1 MELTVEQQQEV
12 ARLVS
17 DTTKYRETYHEVYD
31 HVLNR
36 LAAGNQ
42 VYSVALVDEILVDDF
57 GGKTEILAG
66 ETIYAKNIT
75 KQYFKMFKG
84 EIINTFKW
92 PQVSANVSLLMLWV
106 FIYYSSLNTGFNTKP
121 LNASIGIIVILM
133 CLFYYLKRYYL
144 DRKLQKPSIKYSFL
158 QTATSIGVS
167 FYVFVFFWFLSTDSL
182 LEISRNLKTIIILSL
197 FCCTSIYLRAFI
209 KLYNKKF
216 KVLAV

>member
-17 DTTKYRETYHEVYD
+17 DTAKYRETYHEVYD

-36 LAAGNQ
+36 LTAENQ
-42 VYSVALVDEILVDDF
+42 VYSLDLVKEILVEDF
-57 GGKTEILAG
+57 GGETVILTN

-75 KQYFKMFKG
+75 KQYFRLFKG
-84 EIINTFKW
+84 EIINAFKW
-92 PQVSANVSLLMLWV
+92 PQLSANLMMIMTWV
-106 FIYYSSLNTGFNTKP
+106 FIYYSSLKTGFNTKP

-133 CLFYYLKRYYL
+133 CLFYYFKRYYL

-158 QTATSIGVS
+158 RASTSIGVS
-167 FYVFVFFWFLSTDSL
+167 FYVFVFFWFLSTDGI

-209 KLYNKKF
+209 KLYNKKI